1 MIERTIYES
10 QFIKLFFE
18 KLDLQTDYCILRGYE
33 KLPQTTGNDIDIMI
47 SRCNPD
53 EIEKI
58 IGELGWIWIKKHD
71 EDGFLSYVCWGM
83 YDNTIAH
90 IIFSISSGL
99 HREIIISI
107 SFPVV
112 WGNFSYPLK
121 IQ

>member
-58 IGELGWIWIKKHD
+58 IGELG
-71 EDGFLSYVCWGM
+71 
-83 YDNTIAH
+83 
-90 IIFSISSGL
+90 
-99 HREIIISI
+99 
-107 SFPVV
+107 
-112 WGNFSYPLK
+112 
-121 IQ
+121 